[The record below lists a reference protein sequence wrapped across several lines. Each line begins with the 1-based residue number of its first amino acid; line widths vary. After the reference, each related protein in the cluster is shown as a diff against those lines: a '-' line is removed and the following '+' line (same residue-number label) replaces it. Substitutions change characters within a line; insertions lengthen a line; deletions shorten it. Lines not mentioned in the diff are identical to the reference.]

1 MKIIDTGYK
10 GDKRGTSFVSAFSDN
25 EAETAAQI
33 EFGET
38 IATEGG
44 EAKEVIT
51 VATVSV
57 PPITDEAVSTSAIS
71 VQDADD
77 DSVVFDGL
85 ITAS

>member
-1 MKIIDTGYK
+1 MKIIDTGDK
-10 GDKRGTSFVSAFSDN
+10 GDKRGASFVSAFSDT

-33 EFGET
+33 ELGET
-38 IATEGG
+38 IATEGGGGEGG

-77 DSVVFDGL
+77 DSVVLDG
-85 ITAS
+85 